1 MDILLYNPLSR
12 NGKNDKLVLK
22 MQKRLSKDGTN
33 VKIKSLLEIVD
44 IEAYINS
51 TPKNDRFIIVGG
63 DGTLN
68 YIANQ
73 IKDIEIKQEVYLLK
87 AGTGNDFARSIKAK
101 KELVPIKAYLK
112 DLPSVNFKG
121 SESLFLNGVGIGLD
135 GLVVD
140 KVNQSSRT
148 KTKRNY
154 LLNTYKAFK
163 EFKPFKSEVIVNGET
178 INNDKTWMVVVMNS
192 KYLGGGMK
200 MAPKAKRTDKD
211 LYVLIIKS
219 VPKPLLF
226 VLFPLIYVG
235 LHVFM
240 KRYITVIKTQEVII
254 KSNRKTYIQI
264 DGEDH
269 MNVDEIHI
277 KR

>member
-101 KELVPIKAYLK
+101 KDLVPIKAYLK